1 MRRIRTLLAHRWWLV
16 ISYIL
21 FAASGFLALIGPSPV
36 LLKQGGHVISIVWG
50 IFCLTGAAL
59 AITGLLR
66 RSRVIE
72 LMGDTLGASATLTWA
87 AALIM
92 QAHDERSIGSLTAAC
107 LAGVLVAH
115 IGQRWSDAR
124 RQERPD
130 RKE

>member
-1 MRRIRTLLAHRWWLV
+1 MRRDRTSLTSQWWLL

-21 FAASGFLALIGPSPV
+21 FAASGLLALTGPSPV
-36 LLKQGGHVISIVWG
+36 LLKQGGHVIAVVWG

-59 AITGLLR
+59 GVTGLLR
-66 RSRVIE
+66 RNTVIE
-72 LMGDTLGASATLTWA
+72 LVGDTLGASATLTWA

-124 RQERPD
+124 RQRRPD